1 VWQPDREGVT
11 VPALVIGGGEDPYVP
26 LEFGERLAE
35 RMRAELVVLECGHWW
50 PFERPR
56 ETAEALLRHWG

>member
-1 VWQPDREGVT
+1 M
-11 VPALVIGGGEDPYVP
+11 VIWGRDDPYVP

-35 RMRAELVVLECGHWW
+35 RMKAELVVLECGHWW

-56 ETAEALLRHWG
+56 RDRRGAAQALWSRVRA